1 MYTGIVTHRG
11 RIVDARSAGNGAD
24 EQMLRRLTLETGAPL
39 DVAIGDSV
47 ALDGVCLTVVGI
59 DEAKLDFDAIPET
72 LRLTTLGERVA
83 GDDVNVEVSLKAGDP
98 MGGHWVQGHVDG
110 TGLVAAIERRDDDL
124 RMVIEVP
131 LGLHEGLI
139 AKGSVTLDGVSLT
152 VGEVWREADQGR
164 FSVYLIPHTLEVTGL
179 GERRPGDRVNIE
191 VDVVGRWVAHH
202 VRRAMEGLARPTDD
216 GGRQI
221 ETSEPSGEH
230 Q

>member
-1 MYTGIVTHRG
+1 VSS
-11 RIVDARSAGNGAD
+11 VNGA
-24 EQMLRRLTLETGAPL
+24 EALRRLTLDTGTPL

-47 ALDGVCLTVVGI
+47 ALDGVCLTVVRI
-59 DEAKLDFDAIPET
+59 EDAQLDFEAIPET

-83 GDDVNVEVSLKAGDP
+83 GDEVNVEVSLKAGDP

-110 TGLVAAIERRDDDL
+110 TGSVAAIERRDDDV

-152 VGEVWREADQGR
+152 VGEVWLEDGAAETGR

-179 GERRPGDRVNIE
+179 GARNPGDRVNIE

-202 VRRAMEGLARPTDD
+202 VQRAMEGLARPTYD
-216 GGRQI
+216 GDRRTA
-221 ETSEPSGEH
+221 TSEPAGGSA
-230 Q
+230 